1 MAAAALATATPATG
15 PIGQP
20 TLPRTSAMTQSE
32 LLMRRYA
39 SLILTGLVAFAAGL
53 IVASVACCVVGL
65 TGE

>member
-1 MAAAALATATPATG
+1 
-15 PIGQP
+15 
-20 TLPRTSAMTQSE
+20 MTQSE